1 MMTAGD
7 LAARLRQ
14 AVQGCTIHIHGPVQ
28 AWAAVEQAVF
38 QGHTTRQE
46 VATIAIA
53 ASHRRLAELAQMGVP
68 ADDPRR
74 VKELLSAQFVRAL
87 FGPEAPEVA
96 VPLPPVLTAPM
107 LLPGH
112 DRMAEL
118 RDAAAGHL
126 DAVANHRM
134 WGMLTTPA
142 AIRTFMEHHV
152 YAVWDFMSLLK
163 SLQRLTT
170 CVDVPWVP
178 KGTPETRRLI
188 NEIVIGEESDV
199 TSPGQVESHFE
210 MYLRA
215 MAEAG
220 ANVEPVKAF
229 VKSVREGHLI
239 HTALQ
244 KAGVP
249 APAQEFVLS
258 TLDLI
263 NVGRPHAIC
272 AAFTIGREAAIPGM
286 FLAGVRSLP
295 AEVPILK
302 QYLERHIEVD
312 SQEHSGLAM
321 RMLSAFCG
329 EDVARWHE
337 ATGAA
342 ISALQARRR
351 LWDAVVEKVV

>member
-1 MMTAGD
+1 MTAGD

-28 AWAAVEQAVF
+28 AWAAVESAVF
-38 QGHTTRQE
+38 AGHTTRQE
-46 VATIAIA
+46 VATVAIA
-53 ASHRRLAELAQMGVP
+53 ASFRRLAELQTMGVP

-74 VKELLSAQFVRAL
+74 VKELLTAQFIRAL
-87 FGPEAPEVA
+87 LGHEAADVVPP
-96 VPLPPVLTAPM
+96 PLPPVMTPVNQPA
-107 LLPGH
+107 H

-118 RDAAAGHL
+118 RDAVSGHL

-134 WGMLTTPA
+134 WSALTTQA
-142 AIRTFMEHHV
+142 AVRVFMEHHV

-244 KAGVP
+244 KANVP

-272 AAFTIGREAAIPGM
+272 ASFTIGREAAIPGM
-286 FLAGVRSLP
+286 FLAGVRALP
-295 AEVPILK
+295 VEVPVLK

-342 ISALQARRR
+342 IASLQARRR
-351 LWDAVVEKVV
+351 LWDAVVEKLG